1 MLAILL
7 LVIFFKSNNI
17 TSSKLKESKS
27 RRANKLAK
35 KYLSDARKNLENKDM
50 FYVAL
55 EKALHNFLKSKLFIE
70 TSDYSKEMISKLL
83 YSKDI
88 EKESLELFIKLIENC
103 EFARFTPA
111 SEFKIN
117 NDYENAVKVITKI
130 DKEI

>member
-1 MLAILL
+1 
-7 LVIFFKSNNI
+7 
-17 TSSKLKESKS
+17 
-27 RRANKLAK
+27 
-35 KYLSDARKNLENKDM
+35 M

-70 TSDYSKEMISKLL
+70 TSDYSKEKISKLL

-117 NDYENAVKVITKI
+117 NDYENATTSNFCARARALSMAG
-130 DKEI
+130 

>member
-1 MLAILL
+1 
-7 LVIFFKSNNI
+7 
-17 TSSKLKESKS
+17 
-27 RRANKLAK
+27 
-35 KYLSDARKNLENKDM
+35 
-50 FYVAL
+50 
-55 EKALHNFLKSKLFIE
+55 
-70 TSDYSKEMISKLL
+70 LL